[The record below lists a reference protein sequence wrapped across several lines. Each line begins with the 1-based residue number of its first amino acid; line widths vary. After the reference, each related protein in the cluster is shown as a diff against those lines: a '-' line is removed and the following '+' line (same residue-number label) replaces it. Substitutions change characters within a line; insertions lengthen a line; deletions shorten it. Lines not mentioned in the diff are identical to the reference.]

1 MLRGGAPGQGRR
13 LLYGTASST
22 GLGLAG
28 MASFAGPG
36 GGLGALGELAKFRGS
51 LAP

>member
-1 MLRGGAPGQGRR
+1 
-13 LLYGTASST
+13 
-22 GLGLAG
+22 

-36 GGLGALGELAKFRGS
+36 GGLGPLGELAKFRGS